1 MISLSD
7 NDAWR
12 CLRLTPLLSSSR
24 FPAFLHQNVCKT
36 RLYILSHIAFRMK
49 PTENKV
55 HSIFGVIQAGVYR
68 GGWRLDVHIM
78 NV

>member
-1 MISLSD
+1 M
-7 NDAWR
+7 R
-12 CLRLTPLLSSSR
+12 
-24 FPAFLHQNVCKT
+24 
-36 RLYILSHIAFRMK
+36 

-55 HSIFGVIQAGVYR
+55 HSIFGVIQAGGYR